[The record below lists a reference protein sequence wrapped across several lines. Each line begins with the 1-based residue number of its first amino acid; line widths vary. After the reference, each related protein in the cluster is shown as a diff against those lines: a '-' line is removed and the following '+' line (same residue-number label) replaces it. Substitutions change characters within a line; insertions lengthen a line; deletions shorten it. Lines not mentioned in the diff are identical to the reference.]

1 MSDTAIHE
9 GGCLCGAVRFR
20 ARGPSLEVNH
30 CHCRMCQRAT
40 GQPSVA
46 WAAFTADAIELLSG
60 GELRRYA
67 SSSWASRGFC
77 AVCGSPLTFHYV
89 EDGRPMV
96 DVTVA
101 SFDDPAAFAPTK
113 HLWSESAVPWLAGM
127 DTHLPRFAR
136 SSGATPTS

>member
-1 MSDTAIHE
+1 MSEATIRH
-9 GGCLCGAVRFR
+9 GGCLCGAIRFR
-20 ARGPSLEVNH
+20 TTGETLGASH

-46 WAAFTADAIELLSG
+46 WAAFEAANFEVLRGAIKD
-60 GELRRYA
+60 YA
-67 SSSWASRGFC
+67 SSSWATRGFC
-77 AVCGSPLTFHYV
+77 ARCGSPLTFRYV

-101 SFDDPAAFAPTK
+101 SFDDPADLQPTK
-113 HLWSESAVPWLAGM
+113 HLWTETAVPWLAGM

-136 SSGATPTS
+136 SSSGTPTS